1 MPTFDARSSRNRWV
15 AMSTNGL
22 LSITRPCSMDST
34 SFLLE
39 PGPAHQQGV
48 HTLIVPQERHHVSGV
63 DVDLR
68 EILRGDP
75 CLAVEPAGRQQE
87 AFERVPGH
95 GDVLRDLLPEPL
107 MEDAEVAPRD
117 VVEVLVVLLGDD
129 TIRTAE
135 PPDGVPDAHRGREVA
150 ALLHRVDV
158 ADNVA
163 VHVGDRHVRERG
175 HVALDAVRRA
185 ALPDGDIER
194 GPPHV
199 RLLPDPV
206 REVLADPLPE
216 LDPPVRAGLFDEVL
230 DERDERNVQHR
241 DRAPSALHHTKDFSR
256 FRTSGTHS
264 RLAPSADVSPAI
276 LPTSA
281 MTRSRNRSQCDSV
294 MYAAEVPTSLNAIVM
309 ISSSGPTP
317 TAACSR
323 FFTYARTSMFRLY
336 PRVSSNFSTNNAR
349 ESFFSSTA
357 TSGEYADRSA
367 SDIPRSS
374 RRCFITIETVSTAFS
389 TPCIFVTSSGFVV
402 RKVRN
407 ALSPTP
413 EMMIVP
419 VSYCWML
426 IIMFWP
432 LSWWQIWFRFPF
444 TRFRSRYCP
453 GSRVHGTSLAKIR
466 PSTPRN
472 RMMSNPF
479 SSRARRSS
487 VSSMCLRRPTDS
499 ASIVLFTLPARDG
512 IADLTA

>member
-1 MPTFDARSSRNRWV
+1 
-15 AMSTNGL
+15 MSTNGL
-22 LSITRPCSMDST
+22 LSTTRPCSIDST
-34 SFLLE
+34 SPLLQA
-39 PGPAHQQGV
+39 GPPHQEGV
-48 HTLIVPQERHHVSGV
+48 HALVVPQEGPDVLGV

-68 EILRGDP
+68 EPLPGDP
-75 CLAVEPAGRQQE
+75 RVPVEPAGREEE
-87 AFERVPGH
+87 ALEGVPRDR
-95 GDVLRDLLPEPL
+95 DVLRDLLPEPL
-107 MEDAEVAPRD
+107 VEDAEVAPRD
-117 VVEVLVVLLGDD
+117 VVEVLVVLLGD
-129 TIRTAE
+129 RLVRGAQL
-135 PPDGVPDAHRGREVA
+135 PDGVPDPHRRREVA

-158 ADNVA
+158 PDDVP
-163 VHVGDRHVRERG
+163 VDVRDREVREGRHVPF
-175 HVALDAVRRA
+175 DAVRRA
-185 ALPDGDIER
+185 ALPDGDIDR

-216 LDPPVRAGLFDEVL
+216 LDHPVRAGLFDEVL

-317 TAACSR
+317 TAVCSR

-419 VSYCWML
+419 VSYC
-426 IIMFWP
+426 
-432 LSWWQIWFRFPF
+432 
-444 TRFRSRYCP
+444 
-453 GSRVHGTSLAKIR
+453 
-466 PSTPRN
+466 
-472 RMMSNPF
+472 
-479 SSRARRSS
+479 
-487 VSSMCLRRPTDS
+487 
-499 ASIVLFTLPARDG
+499 
-512 IADLTA
+512 